1 MVKNLEK
8 KILWL
13 IVIFFISPY
22 GLGFTFIPGLQSL
35 DLPKIIPLLFFIIVA
50 IKFDF
55 KKVYNSILILL
66 MWLRAL
72 IKLYLVL
79 LIKDLQQF
87 LSCKKY
93 SGKQKLNIIL
103 DLDWVILILALRTI
117 FYLER

>member
-35 DLPKIIPLLFFIIVA
+35 DLPKIIPLLLFIIVT

-55 KKVYNSILILL
+55 KKVDKSILVFL
-66 MWLRAL
+66 AL
-72 IKLYLVL
+72 ITLHFFQYFIPQIIKLV
-79 LIKDLQQF
+79 
-87 LSCKKY
+87 
-93 SGKQKLNIIL
+93 
-103 DLDWVILILALRTI
+103 
-117 FYLER
+117 